1 MHTRILKTRVTVT
14 TRKNIHSD
22 NRNKTIENGL
32 FVSTV
37 YSIWEHRY
45 SEIHMFFYNK
55 AASKAKSHGLYA
67 ELQIATIKLK
77 LGHFRDAKVALREI
91 LHEDPKYVPALK
103 VMSECLLNEA
113 RDFLQQCID
122 KNVVD
127 NCQEA
132 ITVLV
137 PAIIES
143 PK

>member
-1 MHTRILKTRVTVT
+1 MSKNLK
-14 TRKNIHSD
+14 KKGNLD
-22 NRNKTIENGL
+22 NFLKSPCT
-32 FVSTV
+32 
-37 YSIWEHRY
+37 
-45 SEIHMFFYNK
+45 NK
-55 AASKAKSHGLYA
+55 AKAATDKAKRQGLYA
-67 ELQIATIKLK
+67 ELQIASIKLK
-77 LGHFRDAKVALREI
+77 LGHFREAKVALREI

-132 ITVLV
+132 IGVLV
-137 PAIIES
+137 DAINES